1 MKYMGCIKKML
12 VATLLVFTAIGAQAQ
27 HYQRFSARGWTFRD
41 PQTAWID
48 SVMSTLTLEQRIAQ
62 LMVVRVPLDMND
74 RQAKEFS
81 AKMNGYGVGGVCF
94 FVGTAERQAPMTKM
108 FQSEARVPLLVCIDG
123 EWGLGMRLKDM
134 FSFPRNAEFGKLP
147 PSADSIVYRMGEEIG
162 RQCRQMG
169 IHINF
174 APVVD
179 INSNPKNPVIGTR
192 SFGTDRERVAQ
203 LGIMYALGMQSQGVM
218 AVAKHFPG
226 HGDTDVDSHF
236 ELPVINHTTGYIDS
250 IDTYPFRRLI
260 EAGVGGV
267 MVAHLQVNALDSTRP
282 SSLSPVIVDGL
293 LRNKLGFDGLV
304 ITDGI
309 DMKGVTNT
317 YSGGD
322 AELAAMV
329 AGNDIILLPPD
340 VPQSIARIKAA
351 AIDDTVVRAL
361 VDNHCRRV
369 LQAKYNYVRPYRD
382 EEIVIPD
389 EERKAAC
396 EDIVTDLRINTDP
409 RIDSIVQQGIAAQ
422 AMPGC
427 QVVVMRKGRVVLD
440 RAYGNLTYD
449 EGSNEVDPNTLYDIA
464 SLTKVCAT
472 TLAIMKLVDDG
483 EISISDRISKYL
495 PYLKGTNK
503 ERITIKE
510 AMSHQARLKAFDSY
524 WQQTSDRD
532 SILRLVAASPLNENV
547 GYCYSDLGF
556 MLLSDLVLQV
566 TGQPLD
572 EYVSEQFYE
581 PMGLQ
586 YTLFNPMAQGDGSEG
601 FLPAEIAPTERD
613 STRGDHLGYIWGTV
627 HDPNAYAMGGVSGH
641 AGLFSTAREVAA
653 LMQMLLDGG
662 VYDGERYIKRKTI
675 ETFTRR
681 HYEGRGNRR
690 ALGFDKQL
698 FNPSK
703 SGQVCPEASQAS
715 YGHTGF
721 TGTMLWVDPE
731 YDLVY
736 VFLSNRVHPSS
747 AQNRLAQM
755 NIRTDI
761 QSVVYSHLKNSKTSG
776 SGWSDMGSR

>member
-1 MKYMGCIKKML
+1 MKKIL
-12 VATLLVFTAIGAQAQ
+12 ILSVAVTLFVFHFSPCQA
-27 HYQRFSARGWTFRD
+27 QRFSARGWTFRD

-48 SVMSTLTLEQRIAQ
+48 SVMETLTLEQRIAQ

-74 RQAKEFS
+74 RQAEEFS
-81 AKMNGYGVGGVCF
+81 RTMNGYGVGGVCF
-94 FVGTAERQAPMTKM
+94 FVGTAERQAPMTRR
-108 FQSEARVPLLVCIDG
+108 FQRDARVPLLVCIDG
-123 EWGLGMRLKDM
+123 EWGLGMRLKDL

-147 PSADSIVYRMGEEIG
+147 PSDDSIVYRMGEEIG
-162 RQCRQMG
+162 RQCREMG

-203 LGIMYALGMQSQGVM
+203 LGIMYALGMQSQGVI
-218 AVAKHFPG
+218 ATAKHFPG
-226 HGDTDVDSHF
+226 HGDTDADSHF
-236 ELPVINHTTGYIDS
+236 ELPVINHTVEYIDTV
-250 IDTYPFRRLI
+250 DTYPFRRLI
-260 EAGVGGV
+260 EAGVEGV
-267 MVAHLQVNALDSTRP
+267 MVAHLQVNALDPTRP
-282 SSLSPVIVDGL
+282 STLSRPIVTGL
-293 LRNKLGFDGLV
+293 LREKLGFNGLV
-304 ITDGI
+304 VTDGM
-309 DMKGVTNT
+309 DMKGVTNS
-317 YSGGD
+317 YSGGE
-322 AELAAMV
+322 AELLAMM
-329 AGNDIILLPPD
+329 AGNDILLLPPD
-340 VPQSIARIKAA
+340 VPQAIARIKEAA
-351 AIDDTVVRAL
+351 RKNDSVRAA
-361 VDNHCRRV
+361 VDYHCRRV
-369 LQAKYNYVRPYRD
+369 LEAKYKHVKLYLNDDIQVPGDDHRT
-382 EEIVIPD
+382 V
-389 EERKAAC
+389 C
-396 EDIVTDLRINTDP
+396 EDIVTDLRFATDK
-409 RIDSIVQQGIAAQ
+409 RIDSLVQLGIDAH

-427 QVVVMRKGRVVLD
+427 QVVVMHKGRVVLD
-440 RAYGNLTYD
+440 RAYGSISYD
-449 EGSNEVDPNTLYDIA
+449 EGSNEVDPNTLYDLA

-472 TLAIMKLVDDG
+472 TLAVIRLVDDG
-483 EISISDRISKYL
+483 EIKVSDRLSKYL
-495 PYLKGTNK
+495 PYLKGTDK

-532 SILRLVAASPLNENV
+532 SILLLVAQSPLNENE

-572 EYVSEQFYE
+572 EYVAENFYE

-586 YTLFNPMAQGDGSEG
+586 FTLFNPMQQGDGAEG
-601 FLPAEIAPTERD
+601 FVLAEIAPTERD
-613 STRGDHLGYIWGTV
+613 STRGDHQGYIWGSV

-641 AGLFSTAREVAA
+641 AGLFSNAREVAA

-662 VYDGERYIKRKTI
+662 VYDGERYLKRKTV
-675 ETFTRR
+675 EEFTRR
-681 HYEGRGNRR
+681 HYEAKGNRR

-747 AQNRLAQM
+747 ATNRLAQM

-761 QSVVYSHLKNSKTSG
+761 QSVIYSILKK
-776 SGWSDMGSR
+776 